1 MSESASRDR
10 RDLDVSV
17 EQVQAYLQSK
27 EWFLDGKIR
36 SVATIWHRHQDEVAE
51 VVLPFSH
58 VKDFRQRIRD
68 ALSAIASFE
77 NRTSSDVLSD
87 VKRLFANV
95 IAIRV
100 VAEDTDGGTIP
111 INDGVLLIAKAKDLL
126 SAAARSLYAKRKQFT
141 RGAPKEAKE
150 YLDTL
155 LLGQTEVGSYVVNVI
170 APAHAAPV
178 TGELATDIPLAQ
190 AITASLVAGLGAL
203 EKAST
208 TYDEHGDL
216 RVFDEAVLAG
226 ASSNMCDALL
236 GFSGERRNRA
246 FEITVTAASGP
257 LFETKP
263 SKFVFGGK
271 HVGALEKATNY
282 YKGDYVLPQRTL
294 FGHITKLSRPKDET
308 SRTIT
313 IDAQVSD
320 VERKVQVELSGDEY
334 HMAVIAH
341 DESKMVRVDGDVHIK
356 SKSAQLLNP
365 SNFGV
370 IEPDDLPLRE
380 QFGNEAT

>member
-77 NRTSSDVLSD
+77 NRTSRDVLSD

-100 VAEDTDGGTIP
+100 IAEDTDGGTIP

-141 RGAPKEAKE
+141 RGAPKEARE

-170 APAHAAPV
+170 APAQADPV
-178 TGELATDIPLAQ
+178 HSELATDIPLAQ

-208 TYDEHGDL
+208 TYEEHGDL
-216 RVFDEAVLAG
+216 RAFDEAVLAG

-236 GFSGERRNRA
+236 GFSGERRKRA
-246 FEITVTAASGP
+246 FEITVTAASSP

-263 SKFVFGGK
+263 SIFVFGGK

-313 IDAQVSD
+313 IDAQVGD
-320 VERKVQVELSGDEY
+320 IERKVQVELSGDDY

-370 IEPDDLPLRE
+370 IETDDLPLRE
-380 QFGNEAT
+380 QFGNEPP